1 MAVNVRAVKKN
12 LSFIL
17 PQLQALWSNTSLFV
31 RTLCVIIAIAYFLSF
46 SDTAVDAICIIP
58 GYFFPPHF
66 RIWTIFSSFFL
77 EFHLWEVAADMIT
90 LVLCGK
96 LIEPLWGQTE
106 MLTFFAI
113 VNISVAIAASAFYL
127 VLYSFLFDPQ
137 LLFDMRIHGLSGYI
151 AAVSVSVKQV
161 IPDQVNFLCSL
172 CKNNRVQS
180 MLIFSGGF

>member
-1 MAVNVRAVKKN
+1 MNRN

-17 PQLQALWSNTSLFV
+17 PQLRALWLNTSLFV
-31 RTLCVIIAIAYFLSF
+31 RVLCIIITVAYFLSF
-46 SDTAVDAICIIP
+46 SSAAVDAICITP

-77 EFHLWEVAADMIT
+77 EFHLWEVFADVIT

-106 MLTFFAI
+106 MITFFGI
-113 VNISVAIAASAFYL
+113 VNVSVAIMASAFYL
-127 VLYSFLFDPQ
+127 VLYSFMFDPQ

-151 AAVSVSVKQV
+151 AAVTVSVKQV
-161 IPDQVNFLCSL
+161 IPDQVCLN
-172 CKNNRVQS
+172 V
-180 MLIFSGGF
+180 